1 MLANATINDVDGG
14 DALVE
19 LVINADRGSIT
30 LKPTAHDAPASAR
43 GRNEPLT
50 LEATPLRLTALLRTC
65 GVAYDPPRTPGPD
78 LRDGVGRRRASLFTG
93 Y

>member
-19 LVINADRGSIT
+19 LVIGADRGSIT
-30 LKPTAHDAPASAR
+30 LKPTAHDAHGVRLVS
-43 GRNEPLT
+43 NEPLT
-50 LEATPLRLTALLRTC
+50 LEATPSRLTALLQKC
-65 GVAYDPPRTPGPD
+65 GVTYDPPRTRGA
-78 LRDGVGRRRASLFTG
+78 RIVNCEGRRRASRFSG